1 MSYSY
6 PSNIELSGE
15 PFLVIKARK
24 YASAF
29 QEEAGSNDPGVES
42 YKIIIPQN
50 IQSDDNFTYEQTSVL
65 GADAVANLSETFGY
79 ILSSGGQIVRGLS
92 DSVANNA
99 SRFLGGSINPKEELL
114 FKTPELRTHSFTFNM
129 FARSE
134 QEATVIAEIIK
145 SLREKAYPTFYGV
158 GTGSAFF
165 AFPHQFEVYH
175 GFGVDNAFPKIDA
188 AFLTSISTNYA
199 GSGRVSLTPDNY
211 YQAIELTLT
220 FQDIRIHTSEDIN
233 GVL

>member
-15 PFLVIKARK
+15 PFLVIKARE

-29 QEEAGSNDPGVES
+29 QVSEGKRNPEIES

-65 GADAVANLSETFGY
+65 GAAAVAELSETFGNLLALGGR
-79 ILSSGGQIVRGLS
+79 ILEGLSST
-92 DSVANNA
+92 ATNNT
-99 SRFLGGSINPKEELL
+99 SRAFGGSINPKEELL

-145 SLREKAYPTFYGV
+145 SLREKAYPKFYGL
-158 GTGSAFF
+158 GTGKSFF
-165 AFPHQFEVYH
+165 KFPHEFEVSQ